1 MDTMTP
7 SARKRTPPK
16 GGSRK
21 GIPNKITSE
30 VREMIRR
37 ALDDAGGVEYLVSV
51 SRSHPQ
57 AFLAL
62 VSKIVPAEVSITA
75 DVSHRDAAAEAVA
88 SMMTAL
94 FAPPGAPQQPEA
106 KRLQ

>member
-1 MDTMTP
+1 MSEKKWSGIGKGTP
-7 SARKRTPPK
+7 GPGRPK
-16 GGSRK
+16 NV
-21 GIPNKITSE
+21 PNKLTGEI
-30 VREMIRR
+30 REMIRR
-37 ALDDAGGVEYLVSV
+37 ALNEAGGVEYLVSV

-88 SMMTAL
+88 SMMASL
-94 FAPPGAPQQPEA
+94 FAPPGAPQETA